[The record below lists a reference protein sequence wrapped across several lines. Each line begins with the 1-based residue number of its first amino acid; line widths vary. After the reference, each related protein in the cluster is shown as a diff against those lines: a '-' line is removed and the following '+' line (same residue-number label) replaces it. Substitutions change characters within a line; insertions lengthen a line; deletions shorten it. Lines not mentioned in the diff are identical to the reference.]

1 MSTECIQKSFE
12 FHPHFQRKVE
22 SDFAGGQITSHGGGI
37 FLREVDRK
45 IGLLKRLAGCFR
57 DRRDPERIEHDGFL
71 SEYTVLLWA
80 TRILTITM
88 IFAAIRCLP
97 YLRAKRMWRDGN
109 VVANRIEARH
119 WPAKVP

>member
-37 FLREVDRK
+37 FLREGNDWRGVSATDA
-45 IGLLKRLAGCFR
+45 IPNGLNMMC
-57 DRRDPERIEHDGFL
+57 RRWFL

-80 TRILTITM
+80 TRI
-88 IFAAIRCLP
+88 
-97 YLRAKRMWRDGN
+97 
-109 VVANRIEARH
+109 
-119 WPAKVP
+119 